1 MNLVP
6 ERRREATIGR
16 KLWQINWTFAL
27 LVSLIAGIGFAML
40 YSAAGGQLEPWSSR
54 QMMRFGAGFA
64 AMIVFAIIDI
74 RIWLRYAYVIYF
86 ASLVL
91 LAAVEATGSVG
102 MGAQRWLNFGFINV
116 QPSEIV
122 KITLILALARYF
134 YASRVEDVE
143 RMTHL
148 FVPAAM
154 LALPVVLVLRQPD
167 LGTAI
172 LILGTGITIF
182 FLAGVRAWIF
192 VADGLAA
199 ISAIVPVWKFVLL
212 DYQKRRLLT
221 YLNPEGDPLGA
232 GYHLMQSKIAL
243 GSGGLFGKGFLS
255 GTQSHLSFLPEKHTD
270 FIFTMLAEEF
280 GMAGGL
286 GLVGLYLMVL
296 IYGFFIAQRSR
307 NHFGRL
313 VGMGVVAAFFY
324 NVFVN
329 IAMVMGLLPVVGMP
343 LPLVS
348 YGGTAM
354 VTLLFGFGLLLCVF
368 VHRDV
373 TISPGTAD
381 GNY

>member
-6 ERRREATIGR
+6 ERQREDTIWR
-16 KLWQINWTFAL
+16 KLWQINWSFVL
-27 LVSLIAGIGFAML
+27 LVALIAGVGFAML
-40 YSAAGGQLEPWSSR
+40 YSAAGGQLDPWSSR
-54 QMMRFGAGFA
+54 QMARFAVGVVV
-64 AMIVFAIIDI
+64 MIVFALIDI
-74 RIWLRYAYVIYF
+74 RIWLRYAYFIYL

-91 LAAVEATGSVG
+91 LAAVEVTGSVG
-102 MGAQRWLNFGFINV
+102 MGAQRWINLGFINV

-143 RMTHL
+143 RLTHL

-154 LALPVVLVLRQPD
+154 LALPVFLVLRQPD

-172 LILGTGITIF
+172 LILVTGITIF

-192 VADGLAA
+192 VASGLVA

-212 DYQKRRLLT
+212 DYQKQRLMT
-221 YLNPEGDPLGA
+221 YLNPESDPLDA
-232 GYHLMQSKIAL
+232 GYHVMQSKIAL

-286 GLVGLYLMVL
+286 ALLGLYLLVL
-296 IYGFFIAQRSR
+296 IYGFFIALRSR

-373 TISPGTAD
+373 TISPGMAD

>member
-1 MNLVP
+1 MTLIPGRQP
-6 ERRREATIGR
+6 ELTIGR
-16 KLWQINWTFAL
+16 KLWQINWTFVL
-27 LVSLIAGIGFAML
+27 LISLIAGIGFAML
-40 YSAAGGQLEPWSSR
+40 YSAADGSLEPWSVR
-54 QMMRFGAGFA
+54 QMARFGVGIV
-64 AMIVFAIIDI
+64 AMVVFALIDI

-86 ASLVL
+86 ASLLL
-91 LAAVEATGSVG
+91 LAAVEFTGSTG
-102 MGAQRWLNFGFINV
+102 MGAQRWLNLGFVNI
-116 QPSEIV
+116 QPSEVV

-143 RMTHL
+143 RLTHL

-172 LILGTGITIF
+172 LILITGIAVF

-192 VADGLAA
+192 IAAGLAA
-199 ISAIVPVWKFVLL
+199 ISAIVPIWKFVLL
-212 DYQKRRLLT
+212 DYQKQRLLT
-221 YLNPEGDPLGA
+221 YLDPERDPLGA
-232 GYHLMQSKIAL
+232 GYHVVQSKIAL
-243 GSGGLFGKGFLS
+243 GSGGIFGKGFLA

-286 GLVGLYLMVL
+286 VLLGLYLMALV
-296 IYGFFIAQRSR
+296 YGFFIALRSR

-313 VGMGVVAAFFY
+313 VGMGVVAAFFF

-329 IAMVMGLLPVVGMP
+329 IAMVMGILPVVGMP
-343 LPLVS
+343 LPLIS

-373 TISPGTAD
+373 AISPGTAD
-381 GNY
+381 GDF

>member
-116 QPSEIV
+116 QPSELV

-182 FLAGVRAWIF
+182 FLAGVRVWIF
-192 VADGLAA
+192 VAAGLAA

-212 DYQKRRLLT
+212 DYQKQRLLT

-381 GNY
+381 GNS

>member
-192 VADGLAA
+192 VAAGLAA

>member
-1 MNLVP
+1 MGLVP
-6 ERRREATIGR
+6 ERQRESTIGR
-16 KLWQINWTFAL
+16 KLWQINWSFVL
-27 LVSLIAGIGFAML
+27 LITLIAGVGFAML
-40 YSAAGGQLEPWSSR
+40 YSAADGQLDPWSSR
-54 QMMRFGAGFA
+54 QMARFGFGLV
-64 AMIVFAIIDI
+64 AMIVFALIDI
-74 RIWLRYAYVIYF
+74 RTWLRYAYFIYF

-91 LAAVEATGSVG
+91 LAAVEVTGSVG
-102 MGAQRWLNFGFINV
+102 MGAQRWINLGFINV

-154 LALPVVLVLRQPD
+154 LAVPVFLVLRQPD

-172 LILGTGITIF
+172 LILVTGITIF

-192 VADGLAA
+192 VATGLAA

-212 DYQKRRLLT
+212 DYQKQRLLT
-221 YLNPEGDPLGA
+221 YLNPESDPLGA
-232 GYHLMQSKIAL
+232 GYHVMQSKIAL

-296 IYGFFIAQRSR
+296 VYGFFIAVRSR

-343 LPLVS
+343 LPLVA

>member
-122 KITLILALARYF
+122 KITLILALARSF

-192 VADGLAA
+192 VASGLAA

-212 DYQKRRLLT
+212 DYQKQRLLT

>member
-1 MNLVP
+1 MGLVP
-6 ERRREATIGR
+6 ERQRESTIGR
-16 KLWQINWTFAL
+16 KLWQINWSFVL
-27 LVSLIAGIGFAML
+27 LITLIAGVGFAML
-40 YSAAGGQLEPWSSR
+40 YSAADGQLDPWSSR
-54 QMMRFGAGFA
+54 QMARFGFGLV
-64 AMIVFAIIDI
+64 AMIVFALIDI
-74 RIWLRYAYVIYF
+74 RTWLRYAYFIYF

-91 LAAVEATGSVG
+91 LAAVEVTGSVG
-102 MGAQRWLNFGFINV
+102 MGAQRWINLGFINV

-154 LALPVVLVLRQPD
+154 LAVPVFLVLRQPD

-172 LILGTGITIF
+172 LILVTGITIF

-192 VADGLAA
+192 VATGLAA

-212 DYQKRRLLT
+212 DYQKQRLLT
-221 YLNPEGDPLGA
+221 YLNPESDPLGA
-232 GYHLMQSKIAL
+232 GYHVMQSKIAL

-296 IYGFFIAQRSR
+296 VYGFFIAVRSR

>member
-143 RMTHL
+143 RMTYL

-192 VADGLAA
+192 VAAGLAA

-212 DYQKRRLLT
+212 DYQKQRLLT

>member
-1 MNLVP
+1 MGLVP
-6 ERRREATIGR
+6 ERQRESTIGR
-16 KLWQINWTFAL
+16 KLWQINWSFVL
-27 LVSLIAGIGFAML
+27 LIALIAGVVFAML
-40 YSAAGGQLEPWSSR
+40 YSAADGQLDPWSSR
-54 QMMRFGAGFA
+54 QMARFGFGLV
-64 AMIVFAIIDI
+64 AMIVFALIDI
-74 RIWLRYAYVIYF
+74 RTWLRYAYFIYF

-91 LAAVEATGSVG
+91 LAAVEVTGSVG
-102 MGAQRWLNFGFINV
+102 MGAQRWINLGFINV

-154 LALPVVLVLRQPD
+154 LAVPVSLVLRQPD

-172 LILGTGITIF
+172 LILVTGITIF

-192 VADGLAA
+192 VATGLAA

-212 DYQKRRLLT
+212 DYQKQRLLT
-221 YLNPEGDPLGA
+221 YLNPESDPLGA
-232 GYHLMQSKIAL
+232 GYHVMQSKIAL

-296 IYGFFIAQRSR
+296 VYGFFIAVRSR

>member
-1 MNLVP
+1 MSLVP
-6 ERRREATIGR
+6 ERQREAAIGR
-16 KLWQINWTFAL
+16 KLWQINWSFVL
-27 LVSLIAGIGFAML
+27 LVALIAGVGFAML
-40 YSAAGGQLEPWSSR
+40 YSAAGGQFDPWSSR
-54 QMMRFGAGFA
+54 QMARFGAGVV
-64 AMIVFAIIDI
+64 AMIVFALIDI
-74 RIWLRYAYVIYF
+74 RTWLRYAYFFYF
-86 ASLVL
+86 ASVL
-91 LAAVEATGSVG
+91 LLAVVEVTGSVG
-102 MGAQRWLNFGFINV
+102 MGAQRWINLGFINV

-143 RMTHL
+143 RITHL

-154 LALPVVLVLRQPD
+154 LAAPVFLVVRQPD

-172 LILGTGITIF
+172 LILVSGITIF
-182 FLAGVRAWIF
+182 FLAGVRAWMF
-192 VADGLAA
+192 VASGLAA

-212 DYQKRRLLT
+212 DYQKQRLLT
-221 YLNPEGDPLGA
+221 YLNPESDPLGA
-232 GYHLMQSKIAL
+232 GYHVMQSKIAL

-286 GLVGLYLMVL
+286 GLVGLYLLVL
-296 IYGFFIAQRSR
+296 VYGFFIALRSR

-313 VGMGVVAAFFY
+313 VGMGVVTVFFY

>member
-192 VADGLAA
+192 VAAGLAA
-199 ISAIVPVWKFVLL
+199 ISALVPVWKFVLL
-212 DYQKRRLLT
+212 DYQKQRLLT

-243 GSGGLFGKGFLS
+243 GSGGLFGKGFLA

>member
-192 VADGLAA
+192 VAAGLAA

-212 DYQKRRLLT
+212 DYQKQRLLT

>member
-16 KLWQINWTFAL
+16 KIWEINWTFAL

-102 MGAQRWLNFGFINV
+102 MGAQRWLDFGFINV

-134 YASRVEDVE
+134 YASRVEAVE

-192 VADGLAA
+192 VAAGLAA

-212 DYQKRRLLT
+212 DYQKQRLLT

>member
-1 MNLVP
+1 MGLVP
-6 ERRREATIGR
+6 ERQRESTIGR
-16 KLWQINWTFAL
+16 KLWQINWSFVL
-27 LVSLIAGIGFAML
+27 LIALIAGVGFAML
-40 YSAAGGQLEPWSSR
+40 YSAADGQLDPWSSR
-54 QMMRFGAGFA
+54 QMARFGFGLV
-64 AMIVFAIIDI
+64 AMIVFALIDI
-74 RIWLRYAYVIYF
+74 RTWLRYAYFIYF

-91 LAAVEATGSVG
+91 LAAVEVTGSVG
-102 MGAQRWLNFGFINV
+102 MGAQRWINLGFINV

-154 LALPVVLVLRQPD
+154 LAVPVFLVLRQPD

-172 LILGTGITIF
+172 LILVTGITIF

-192 VADGLAA
+192 VATGLAA

-212 DYQKRRLLT
+212 DYQKQRLLT
-221 YLNPEGDPLGA
+221 YLNPESDPLGA
-232 GYHLMQSKIAL
+232 GYHVMQSKIAL

-296 IYGFFIAQRSR
+296 VYGFVIAVRSR

>member
-1 MNLVP
+1 MDLVP

-192 VADGLAA
+192 VAAGLAA

-212 DYQKRRLLT
+212 DYQKQRLLT

>member
-1 MNLVP
+1 MTLIPGRQP
-6 ERRREATIGR
+6 ELTIGH
-16 KLWQINWTFAL
+16 KLWQINWTFVL
-27 LVSLIAGIGFAML
+27 LISLIAGIGFAML
-40 YSAAGGQLEPWSSR
+40 YSAADGSLEPWSVR
-54 QMMRFGAGFA
+54 QMARYGVGIV
-64 AMIVFAIIDI
+64 AMVVFALIDI

-86 ASLVL
+86 ASLLL
-91 LAAVEATGSVG
+91 LAAVEFTGSTS
-102 MGAQRWLNFGFINV
+102 MGAQRWLNLGFVNI
-116 QPSEIV
+116 QPSEVV

-134 YASRVEDVE
+134 YASRVEDVG
-143 RMTHL
+143 RLTHL

-172 LILGTGITIF
+172 LILITGIAIF

-192 VADGLAA
+192 IAAGLAA
-199 ISAIVPVWKFVLL
+199 ISAIVPIWKFVLL
-212 DYQKRRLLT
+212 DYQKQRLLT
-221 YLNPEGDPLGA
+221 YLDPERDPLGA
-232 GYHLMQSKIAL
+232 GYHVMQSKIAL
-243 GSGGLFGKGFLS
+243 GSGGIFGKGFLA

-286 GLVGLYLMVL
+286 VLLGLYLMALV
-296 IYGFFIAQRSR
+296 YGFFIALRSR

-313 VGMGVVAAFFY
+313 VGMGVVAAFFF

-343 LPLVS
+343 LPLIS

-373 TISPGTAD
+373 AISPGTAD
-381 GNY
+381 GDF